1 MSKSPHTRVF
11 QSYSDPGHG
20 WARVPLALLST
31 LSIADKISGFS
42 YSRGSFAYLEEDAD
56 LSIFHNAMHAAG
68 ITPVYRHYSGNK
80 ASRIR
85 GYNRYSPNDLDA
97 KTQRNPA
104 HISGLSV

>member
-1 MSKSPHTRVF
+1 MSKAPQTRTF

-31 LSIADKISGFS
+31 LSIADKISRFS

-56 LSIFHNAMHAAG
+56 LSIFHNAMLAAG

-80 ASRIR
+80 VSRIR
-85 GYNRYSPNDLDA
+85 SYNSYSPSNLDA
-97 KTQRNPA
+97 
-104 HISGLSV
+104 